1 MQTTLANGLLRYFI
15 RRQNFSIAGFAAA
28 WLAILLVCVPL
39 SKMNAFAAKDHSASS
54 AGLAIEIPASLDD
67 VLQALQEVVS
77 DQIIHGT
84 FVYDKQQTLTGAT
97 AVTST
102 PLFDPWKGDGKVFYK
117 IRAAAIAPRHFRDS
131 ADRGTIA
138 VRYIVTSE
146 SPERTRLR
154 VDAIFVEDSHHG
166 EHPSDGSVESSESKL
181 IQERV
186 QAIQTT
192 RQEAAEEQRRT
203 ESIELAKQSLI
214 RQRANETAR
223 VAAAES
229 SEQDLEKRV
238 NTLRHQ
244 IEMRTKAPGANLKSA
259 PFRSATDV
267 KALTAYTDVLIV
279 IVTPRWFG
287 VETPD
292 GQRGWISQDQLEPLP

>member
-1 MQTTLANGLLRYFI
+1 MRKGFTGRRSHFSTRRAAIWLGVLLFFALFPA
-15 RRQNFSIAGFAAA
+15 RRSQASKDRG
-28 WLAILLVCVPL
+28 VP
-39 SKMNAFAAKDHSASS
+39 SP
-54 AGLAIEIPASLDD
+54 GLAVEIPASLDD
-67 VLQALQEVVS
+67 VMQALREVLS

-84 FVYDKQQTLTGAT
+84 FVYDKQQTLTGAIE
-97 AVTST
+97 VEST
-102 PLFDPWKGDGKVFYK
+102 PLFEPWHGDGKAFYK
-117 IRAAAIAPRHFRDS
+117 IRTAAIAPRHFRDS

-154 VDAIFVEDSHHG
+154 VDAIFVEDSRHG
-166 EHPSDGSVESSESKL
+166 DHPSDGSVESAESKL
-181 IQERV
+181 IQERA
-186 QAIQTT
+186 QAIQTA
-192 RQEAAEEQRRT
+192 REEAAEEQRRS

-214 RQRANETAR
+214 RQRADETVR
-223 VAAAES
+223 VAAAQS
-229 SEQDLEKRV
+229 SEEDLEKRV

-244 IEMRTKAPGANLKSA
+244 VEMRIKAPGANLKSA

-267 KALTAYTDVLIV
+267 AALTAYSDVLIV

-292 GQRGWISQDQLEPLP
+292 GKRGWIFQDQLEPLP

>member
-1 MQTTLANGLLRYFI
+1 MQTPFPQPEPGSSASRRRYLSE
-15 RRQNFSIAGFAAA
+15 RLAAA
-28 WLAILLVCVPL
+28 WLAALTLCLLFTV
-39 SKMNAFAAKDHSASS
+39 MNVHAAKDRGVPSP
-54 AGLAIEIPASLDD
+54 GLATEIPATMDD
-67 VLQALQEVVS
+67 VLQALQEVVN

-102 PLFDPWKGDGKVFYK
+102 PLFDPWHGDGKVFYK
-117 IRAAAIAPRHFRDS
+117 IRVAAIAPRHFRDS
-131 ADRGTIA
+131 ADLGTIA

-154 VDAIFVEDSHHG
+154 VDAIFVEDSRHG
-166 EHPSDGSVESSESKL
+166 DHPSDGSVESSESKL
-181 IQERV
+181 IQDRV
-186 QAIQTT
+186 QAIQTS
-192 RQEAAEEQRRT
+192 RQEAAEEQRRR
-203 ESIELAKQSLI
+203 ESIELANQTLI
-214 RQRANETAR
+214 RQRADESAR

-238 NTLRHQ
+238 SALRHQ
-244 IEMRTKAPGANLKSA
+244 VEMRIKAPGASLKSA

-267 KALTAYTDVLIV
+267 AALTAYTDVLIV
-279 IVTPRWFG
+279 IVTPRWYG

-292 GQRGWISQDQLEPLP
+292 GQRGWLSQDQLESLP